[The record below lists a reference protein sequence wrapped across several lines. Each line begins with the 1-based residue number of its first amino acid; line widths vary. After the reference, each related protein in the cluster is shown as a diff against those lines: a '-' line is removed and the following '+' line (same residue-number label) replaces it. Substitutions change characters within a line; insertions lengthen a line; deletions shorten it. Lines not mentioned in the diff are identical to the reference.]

1 MPLEINLNGKRALV
15 TGASDGLGKGITIAL
30 AKAGC
35 DVVGTGRV
43 SADHPRAQELIKCVQ
58 ATGQNIHYL
67 QGDLSH
73 KETPTQHIEDT
84 VALLGGLD
92 IVVSN
97 AGMNVF
103 KGTEHC
109 SEEDWELNMQL
120 NLASHW
126 RLGKAALPH
135 LRKSKGVFQVM
146 NSNHAYSTIAGCFPY
161 QTTKSALLGLVQSCS
176 IEWGPDVRVVGI
188 APGFID
194 TPGNQTWFDQFPNP
208 TDERKRTE
216 SMHSTK
222 SIGHVDDVGAL
233 CAYLASPYARFIT
246 GNTIVMDGGR
256 SAILQD
262 SHPTT

>member
-1 MPLEINLNGKRALV
+1 MSLEINLTGKRVLV
-15 TGASDGLGKGITIAL
+15 TGASDGLGKGIAITL

-35 DVVGTGRV
+35 DVVSTGRV
-43 SADHPRAQELIKCVQ
+43 TPDHPRAQELIKSIQ
-58 ATGQNIHYL
+58 DTGRSAHYL
-67 QGDLSH
+67 QGDLSQ
-73 KETPTQHIEDT
+73 KETPARHIKDT
-84 VALLGGLD
+84 VELLGGLD

-97 AGMNVF
+97 AGVNVF

-109 SEEDWELNMQL
+109 SEEDWAFNMEL

-146 NSNHAYSTIAGCFPY
+146 SSNHAYSTIAGCFPY

-176 IEWGPDVRVVGI
+176 IEWAPDVRVVGI

-208 TDERKRTE
+208 TAEQKRTE
-216 SMHSTK
+216 ALHSTK

-233 CAYLASPYARFIT
+233 CAYLASPFAQFIT
-246 GNTIVMDGGR
+246 GNTILIDGGR
-256 SAILQD
+256 SAIMQD
-262 SHPTT
+262 TH